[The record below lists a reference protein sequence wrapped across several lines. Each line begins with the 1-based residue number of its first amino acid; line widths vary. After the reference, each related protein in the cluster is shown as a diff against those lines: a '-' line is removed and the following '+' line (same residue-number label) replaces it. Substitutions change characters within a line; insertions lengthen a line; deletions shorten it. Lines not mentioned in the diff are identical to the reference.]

1 MSWSLRPHNEAYTSL
16 LAGYA
21 LQGWDGDWG
30 NLSKQSGF
38 AALPAPFY
46 VSVIFNNGWRLHA
59 AKRHSKT
66 GCALLASRYSFLLS
80 ELRDKIAELSESNRQ
95 QLILNSD
102 NQEAYFEQK
111 TIHSTLR
118 SHLSELDV
126 ELVVHQGVRLEKGK

>member
-1 MSWSLRPHNEAYTSL
+1 MLQVSLFKKQAYRTIIL
-16 LAGYA
+16 YI
-21 LQGWDGDWG
+21 QTD
-30 NLSKQSGF
+30 
-38 AALPAPFY
+38 P
-46 VSVIFNNGWRLHA
+46 FNNGWRLHA

-118 SHLSELDV
+118 SHLPELDV
-126 ELVVHQGVRLEKGK
+126 ELVVGVRLENGNYPTLRLFFVQCGVDCA